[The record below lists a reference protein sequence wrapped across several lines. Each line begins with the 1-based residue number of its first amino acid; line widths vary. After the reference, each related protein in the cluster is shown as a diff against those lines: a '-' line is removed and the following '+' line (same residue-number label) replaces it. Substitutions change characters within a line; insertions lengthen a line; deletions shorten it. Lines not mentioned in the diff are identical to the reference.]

1 MVVIVRKGQRDA
13 ARVALMLAA
22 LVGPVVT
29 ASAQSSGQTDPSSI
43 IRITSTAELP
53 LTRNLVLAPGRAL
66 IFELPV
72 DVQDAIISNPA
83 ALDATVLTPRRVM
96 LFSKN
101 TGVSNVFL
109 LGRDGRRLAIFDV
122 NIRKDQADLGRI
134 LTQVLPG
141 ARIRVQQAG
150 GGLVLTGTV
159 AQPADA
165 ARAGEIA
172 EQFLAADTQTTGAG
186 AAAVGS
192 SSGSAGGKVINL
204 ITTGA
209 KEQVML
215 KVVVAELQRDAMRR
229 IGVNLPEALIKAG
242 DFTFTKVMA
251 NGFPITGGSAPSS
264 VFNGPGSIPG
274 IGSGSVVQGTA
285 DWKGNSISA
294 MLEAFERAGVA
305 RTLAE
310 PTLIAMSGE
319 PARFHAGGEMPVP
332 VAQQNNTISVT
343 FKPFGVSLAFTPFV
357 LSEGRISLK
366 VAAEVSEL
374 SSQGAVTSQ
383 GISLQ
388 GIQVR
393 KAETVVEMPS
403 GSALAMAGMLS
414 EQTRRSTDGVPELQN
429 LPILGSLFRSKDFR
443 NSQSELVILVTPY
456 LVKPTEPQLLAKP
469 NEGRM
474 PVVPP
479 PTPLRSLLISH
490 LNRVYSHVPAE
501 SVRGGYVVDAPSRLK
516 E

>member
-1 MVVIVRKGQRDA
+1 
-13 ARVALMLAA
+13 
-22 LVGPVVT
+22 
-29 ASAQSSGQTDPSSI
+29 
-43 IRITSTAELP
+43 
-53 LTRNLVLAPGRAL
+53 LAPGRAV

-83 ALDATVLTPRRVM
+83 VLDATVLTPRRVM
-96 LFSKN
+96 LFSKA

-122 NIRKDQADLGRI
+122 AIRKDQADLGRI

-172 EQFLAADTQTTGAG
+172 EQFLASDTQTTATAG
-186 AAAVGS
+186 ASAGGS
-192 SSGSAGGKVINL
+192 LGGGKVINL

-229 IGVNLPEALIKAG
+229 IGVNLPEALVKAG

-251 NGFPITGGSAPSS
+251 NGFPVTGGGAPSA
-264 VFNGPGSIPG
+264 VFTGPGGIPG
-274 IGSGSVVQGTA
+274 IGSGSVLQGTA
-285 DWKGNSISA
+285 AWKGNSVSA

-343 FKPFGVSLAFTPFV
+343 FKPFGVSLAFTPYV
-357 LSEGRISLK
+357 LAEGRISLK
-366 VAAEVSEL
+366 VSAEVSEL

-414 EQTRRSTDGVPELQN
+414 EQTRRNTDGVPELQN

-456 LVKPTEPQLLAKP
+456 LVKPTEPQQLAKP

-501 SVRGGYVVDAPSRLK
+501 SVRGGYVVDAPSRGK